1 MENKT
6 TIHALLQGT
15 EIYVPDYQRAYSW
28 DSDMT
33 TSDSATI
40 SSKQVAVFLNDI
52 LDYISFER
60 QTHYYLGHFLFE
72 RRDNNS
78 YSIIDGQQRLT
89 TVEICI
95 SALLSRIEEL
105 NGQLNDDELT
115 IKEDILVRRTK
126 RHFHTVDY
134 DDSVFADYVIEA
146 KPFDK
151 EFINTLETESQRRL
165 LAAMF
170 YFRNE
175 FSKMEYEQL
184 KSVMYAIADADCT
197 THVVSDQSEAVQMFI
212 FQNARGKEPTKL
224 EILKAKLMY
233 YVHIY
238 AEKDE
243 ERKNCI
249 RLISDKF
256 AEIYRSIS
264 ILEKYHIDEDNILSC
279 AYRIHQDNLTAY
291 FTQDEIDK
299 EIAVSSAKIRLVMQ
313 LTNTIAHSFNAITAF
328 VRLTETRKYE
338 GMEDLIALGS
348 FSLALPFIVKSFALS
363 SEDKNRLSKAL
374 ADIIARNSIIGTH
387 AFLESRLRDVFC
399 GEFSA
404 NKVIE
409 RIEWMKTTDDW
420 WWHHWNNNALKS
432 AVEGEMWPS
441 QAVKYILWRYE
452 NYLHR
457 NGKGGYRSLS
467 PEDLRVMTVE
477 HIMPQTLPEGPDSG
491 YDVFDGDDAESRR
504 LSYTNQLGNYILI
517 SGSHNSSIG
526 NGCFSEK
533 RKTYCYGYQQREI
546 QDMTSGR
553 NNWTCADIDKRKQK
567 LVTFVLE
574 DL

>member
-1 MENKT
+1 
-6 TIHALLQGT
+6 
-15 EIYVPDYQRAYSW
+15 
-28 DSDMT
+28 
-33 TSDSATI
+33 
-40 SSKQVAVFLNDI
+40 
-52 LDYISFER
+52 
-60 QTHYYLGHFLFE
+60 
-72 RRDNNS
+72 
-78 YSIIDGQQRLT
+78 
-89 TVEICI
+89 
-95 SALLSRIEEL
+95 
-105 NGQLNDDELT
+105 
-115 IKEDILVRRTK
+115 
-126 RHFHTVDY
+126 
-134 DDSVFADYVIEA
+134 
-146 KPFDK
+146 
-151 EFINTLETESQRRL
+151 
-165 LAAMF
+165 
-170 YFRNE
+170 
-175 FSKMEYEQL
+175 
-184 KSVMYAIADADCT
+184 
-197 THVVSDQSEAVQMFI
+197 
-212 FQNARGKEPTKL
+212 
-224 EILKAKLMY
+224 
-233 YVHIY
+233 
-238 AEKDE
+238 
-243 ERKNCI
+243 
-249 RLISDKF
+249 
-256 AEIYRSIS
+256 
-264 ILEKYHIDEDNILSC
+264 
-279 AYRIHQDNLTAY
+279 
-291 FTQDEIDK
+291 
-299 EIAVSSAKIRLVMQ
+299 MQ